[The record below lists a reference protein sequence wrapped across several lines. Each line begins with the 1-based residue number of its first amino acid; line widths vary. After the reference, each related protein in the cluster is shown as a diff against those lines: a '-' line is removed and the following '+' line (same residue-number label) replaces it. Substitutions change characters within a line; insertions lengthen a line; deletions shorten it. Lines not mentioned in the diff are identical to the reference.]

1 MKNLAKALA
10 FTALLAFPI
19 SAPAHEGHDAI
30 VGEVVSISADG
41 FQLKTEKETLNIKF
55 SDKTVFEKDKK
66 TVDKTHLTKG
76 DRVAVTGSKQMSG
89 DTMATHVRLGL
100 PAAKR
105 KGAPKP

>member
-1 MKNLAKALA
+1 MQNLAKALA
-10 FTALLAFPI
+10 FTALLALSIP
-19 SAPAHEGHDAI
+19 ALAHEGHDAV
-30 VGEVVSISADG
+30 VGEIVSISADG

-76 DRVAVTGSKQMSG
+76 DRVAVTGSQQMSG

-100 PAAKR
+100 PTTKE
-105 KGAPKP
+105 KSAPKS